1 MEELTL
7 EDVVA
12 ETGITVRNIKY
23 WSALYKLDVRRKG
36 RRNFY
41 PRRTV
46 EILNVI
52 ADLAAQ
58 QVFTTHF
65 VRWLVDVAMERDP
78 ARDARFIRYRD
89 ARARL
94 SSALGVALPEMP
106 PGRWS
111 SDAPLSAPPEAA
123 APRFRAALPRSH
135 REDDALL

>member
-7 EDVVA
+7 EHVVA
-12 ETGITVRNIKY
+12 ETGISVRNVKY

-36 RRNFY
+36 RRNYY

-46 EILNVI
+46 EILSAI

-78 ARDARFIRYRD
+78 ARDARCGRYQD

-94 SSALGVALPEMP
+94 SAALGVALPEMP
-106 PGRWS
+106 PSRWS
-111 SDAPLSAPPEAA
+111 GAPPRPA
-123 APRFRAALPRSH
+123 APDATISSIRSTAARPR
-135 REDDALL
+135 RDDEALL